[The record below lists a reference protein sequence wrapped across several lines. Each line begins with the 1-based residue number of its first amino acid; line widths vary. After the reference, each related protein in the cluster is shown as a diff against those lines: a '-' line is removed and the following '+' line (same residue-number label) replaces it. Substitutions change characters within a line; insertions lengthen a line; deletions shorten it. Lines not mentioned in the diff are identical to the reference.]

1 VLIFHERDT
10 NQFMPHSFCTAVVF
24 DFDGLMFN
32 TEELYTEVGREI
44 LRRRGQQQTEEL
56 VDAMMGRTDHEAL
69 TIMIQCCGLEE
80 TVEQL
85 QMETKLIFQELVESR
100 LQPMPG
106 LFELLDRLEAASIP
120 KAIATSSRRATVRD
134 LLSRFDLESRFEF
147 LLGAENISQGKPD
160 PEIYLEAIRRLGF
173 PAERVLVLEDSY
185 NGCQAGI
192 QAGAFTVAVPAQHSF
207 QQDFSNAALVVDD
220 LKDDRIYQA
229 LGISR
234 SGF

>member
-1 VLIFHERDT
+1 
-10 NQFMPHSFCTAVVF
+10 MPHSICTAVVF

-44 LRRRGQQQTEEL
+44 LRRRGQEQTEEL
-56 VDAMMGRTDHEAL
+56 VEAMMGRTNQEAL
-69 TIMIQCCGLEE
+69 TIMIQCCELVE

-85 QMETKLIFQELVESR
+85 ETETELIFQELVESR
-100 LQPMPG
+100 LQPMSG
-106 LFELLDRLEAASIP
+106 LLELLDHLETVSIP

-134 LLSRFDLESRFEF
+134 LLSRFDLESRFDF
-147 LLGAENISQGKPD
+147 ILAAEDISQGKPD
-160 PEIYLEAIRRLGF
+160 PEIYLEAIRRLDC

-185 NGCQAGI
+185 NGCQAAI

-207 QQDFSNAALVVDD
+207 KQDFSSAELVVDD

-234 SGF
+234 PGFQI